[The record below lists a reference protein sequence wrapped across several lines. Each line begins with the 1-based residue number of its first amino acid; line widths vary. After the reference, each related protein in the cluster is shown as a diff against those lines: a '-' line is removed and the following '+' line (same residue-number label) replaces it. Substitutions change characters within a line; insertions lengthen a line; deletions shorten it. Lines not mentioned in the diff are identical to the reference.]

1 MAIDKLSIHDLLIDN
16 VPGTPPPDDA
26 ANKEPI
32 DPQQPDHSCTPN
44 PTKMKTYRQV
54 VGVDNVGRKAYGKAT
69 GL

>member
-1 MAIDKLSIHDLLIDN
+1 MAIDKLPINDRLVDN
-16 VPGTPPPDDA
+16 VPGAPPPEDTPIE
-26 ANKEPI
+26 EPLY
-32 DPQQPDHSCTPN
+32 PQKPDLSCTPN